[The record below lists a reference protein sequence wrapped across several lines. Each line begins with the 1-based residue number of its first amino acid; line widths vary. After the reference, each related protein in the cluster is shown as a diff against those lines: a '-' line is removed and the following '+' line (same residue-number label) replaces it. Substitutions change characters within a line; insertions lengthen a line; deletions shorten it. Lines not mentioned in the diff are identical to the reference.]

1 MPKGEN
7 QYNRIISMQVISVI
21 NYKGGVGKTTLTSNI
36 AGELAYRGYD
46 VLMIDLD
53 PQASLTFSFID
64 PEMWRKEVAPGKT
77 IKNWFSTKKKDRE
90 KNFNKLIITPEAV
103 NDALDGRGKLD
114 LVSSHLELI
123 NVDLEL
129 ATKLGGVDQQQIGE
143 NYVKVHHRLK
153 EGLEQ
158 VPKVAYDY
166 VIIDCPPNFN
176 IVTKCAIVASDFVL
190 IPAKPDYLS
199 TMGIDYLQAS
209 VRKLVV
215 DYNDFVDKSEDDDFE
230 RIDPEVVGVVFT
242 MVQFYGGVPIN
253 ACRQY
258 IDQTSDLGFPVF
270 DNYMREN
277 KTLYA
282 DAPRSGVPVV
292 LGYKRNRA
300 DIVREIESIVDELE
314 VKL

>member
-1 MPKGEN
+1 
-7 QYNRIISMQVISVI
+7 MQVISVI
-21 NYKGGVGKTTLTSNI
+21 NYKGGVGKTTLTANI

-64 PEMWRKEVAPGKT
+64 PEKWRDEVAPSKT
-77 IKNWFSTKKKDRE
+77 IKNWFTTKNKIKE
-90 KNFNKLIITPEAV
+90 KNFNKLIISPEAV
-103 NDALDGRGKLD
+103 NDALDGRGTLD

-129 ATKLGGVDQQQIGE
+129 ATKLGGVDQQQISE
-143 NYVKVHHRLK
+143 NFIKVHHRMK
-153 EGLEQ
+153 EGLDQIPEE
-158 VPKVAYDY
+158 AYDY

-176 IVTKCAIVASDFVL
+176 IVTKCAIVASDYVL

-199 TMGIDYLQAS
+199 TMGIDYLKAS
-209 VRKLVV
+209 VKKLVT
-215 DYNDFVDKSEDDDFE
+215 DYNGFCGQLGEDDE
-230 RIDPEVVGVVFT
+230 TYETIDPEIIGVVFT
-242 MVQFYGGVPIN
+242 MVQFYGGLPIN

-258 IDQTSDLGFPVF
+258 IDKTRELGFPVF

-282 DAPRSGVPVV
+282 DAPRLGVPVV
-292 LGYKRNRA
+292 LNYKRSRA
-300 DIVREIESIVDELE
+300 DIVGEIEDIVDELE

>member
-1 MPKGEN
+1 
-7 QYNRIISMQVISVI
+7 MQVISVI
-21 NYKGGVGKTTLTSNI
+21 NYKGGVGKTTLTANI

-64 PEMWRKEVAPGKT
+64 PEKWRDEVAPSKT
-77 IKNWFSTKKKDRE
+77 IKNWFTTKNKIKE
-90 KNFNKLIITPEAV
+90 KNFNKLIVSPEAV
-103 NDALDGRGKLD
+103 NDALDGRGTLD
-114 LVSSHLELI
+114 IVSSHLELI

-129 ATKLGGVDQQQIGE
+129 ATKLGGVDQQQMSE
-143 NYVKVHHRLK
+143 NFIKVHHRMK
-153 EGLEQ
+153 EGLDQIPEE
-158 VPKVAYDY
+158 AYDY

-176 IVTKCAIVASDFVL
+176 IVTKCAIVASDYVL

-199 TMGIDYLQAS
+199 TMGIDYLKAS
-209 VRKLVV
+209 VKKLVT
-215 DYNDFVDKSEDDDFE
+215 DYNGFCGQLGEDDE
-230 RIDPEVVGVVFT
+230 TYETIDPEIIGVVFT
-242 MVQFYGGVPIN
+242 MVQFYGGLPIN

-258 IDQTSDLGFPVF
+258 IDKTRELGFPVF

-282 DAPRSGVPVV
+282 DAPRLGVPVV
-292 LGYKRNRA
+292 LNYKRGRA
-300 DIVREIESIVDELE
+300 DIVGEIEDIVDELE

>member
-1 MPKGEN
+1 
-7 QYNRIISMQVISVI
+7 MQVISVI
-21 NYKGGVGKTTLTSNI
+21 NYKGGVGKTTLTANI

-53 PQASLTFSFID
+53 PQASLTFSFLD
-64 PEMWRKEVAPGKT
+64 PEYWREEVAPSRT
-77 IKNWFSTKKKDRE
+77 IKNWFSTKKRDRE

-103 NDALDGRGKLD
+103 NDALDGRGTLD
-114 LVSSHLELI
+114 MISSHLELI

-129 ATKLGGVDQQQIGE
+129 ATQLGGVDQQQIGE
-143 NYVKVHHRLK
+143 NYIKVHRRLK
-153 EGLEQ
+153 EGLDQIPDE
-158 VPKVAYDY
+158 AYDY

-176 IVTKCAIVASDFVL
+176 IVTKCAIVASDYVL

-209 VRKLVV
+209 VDKLVS
-215 DYNDFVDKSEDDDFE
+215 DYNGFCDKMDDDDEEFQT
-230 RIDPEVVGVVFT
+230 IAPEIIGVVFT
-242 MVQFYGGVPIN
+242 MVQFYGGLPIN

-258 IDQTSDLGFPVF
+258 IDKTKDLGFPVF
-270 DNYMREN
+270 ENYMREN

-282 DAPRSGVPVV
+282 DAPRYGVPVV
-292 LGYKRNRA
+292 LNYKRNRA
-300 DIVREIESIVDELE
+300 DIVGEIENIVDELE

>member
-1 MPKGEN
+1 
-7 QYNRIISMQVISVI
+7 MQVISVI
-21 NYKGGVGKTTLTSNI
+21 NYKGGVGKTTLTANI

-64 PEMWRKEVAPGKT
+64 PEKWRDEVAPSKT
-77 IKNWFSTKKKDRE
+77 IKNWFTTKNKIKE
-90 KNFNKLIITPEAV
+90 KNFNKLIISPEAV
-103 NDALDGRGKLD
+103 NDALDGRGTLD

-129 ATKLGGVDQQQIGE
+129 ATKLGGVDQQQISE
-143 NYVKVHHRLK
+143 NFIKVHHRMK
-153 EGLEQ
+153 EGLDQ
-158 VPKVAYDY
+158 IPKEAYDY

-176 IVTKCAIVASDFVL
+176 IVTKCAIVASDYVL

-199 TMGIDYLQAS
+199 TMGIDYLKAS
-209 VRKLVV
+209 VKKLVT
-215 DYNDFVDKSEDDDFE
+215 DYNGFCGQLGEDDE
-230 RIDPEVVGVVFT
+230 TYETIDPEIIGVVFT
-242 MVQFYGGVPIN
+242 MVQFYGGLPIN

-258 IDQTSDLGFPVF
+258 IDKTRELGFPVF

-282 DAPRSGVPVV
+282 DAPRMGVPVV
-292 LGYKRNRA
+292 LNYKRSRA
-300 DIVREIESIVDELE
+300 DIVGETEDIVDELE

>member
-1 MPKGEN
+1 MH
-7 QYNRIISMQVISVI
+7 IVSVI
-21 NYKGGVGKTTLTSNI
+21 NYKGGVGKTTLTANM

-53 PQASLTFSFID
+53 PQASLTFSFLD
-64 PEMWRKEVAPGKT
+64 PEMWRREVAPVKT
-77 IKNWFSTKKKDRE
+77 IKNWFATKKKERE
-90 KNFNKLIITPEAV
+90 KNFNKLIITPDAV

-114 LVSSHLELI
+114 LVSSHLDLI
-123 NVDLEL
+123 NVDLDL
-129 ATKLGGVDQQQIGE
+129 ATSLTAASPQQMGE
-143 NYVKVHHRLK
+143 NYVKVHRHLK
-153 EGLEQ
+153 EGLDQ
-158 VPKVAYDY
+158 IPDVAYDY

-176 IVTKCAIVASDFVL
+176 IVTKCAIVASDYVL

-209 VRKLVV
+209 VKKLVK
-215 DYNDFVDKSEDDDFE
+215 DYNAFCTQVEDDDE
-230 RIDPEVVGVVFT
+230 EYQPIAPEIVGVVFT
-242 MVQFYGGVPIN
+242 MVQFYGGQPIN

-258 IDQTSDLGFPVF
+258 IDQTRELGFPVF

-282 DAPRSGVPVV
+282 DAPRSGVPVA
-292 LGYKRNRA
+292 LAFKRNRA
-300 DIVREIESIVDELE
+300 DIVREIENIVDELE

>member
-1 MPKGEN
+1 
-7 QYNRIISMQVISVI
+7 MQVISVI
-21 NYKGGVGKTTLTSNI
+21 NYKGGVGKTTLTANI

-53 PQASLTFSFID
+53 PQASLTFSFIN
-64 PEMWRKEVAPGKT
+64 PEMWREEVAPVKT
-77 IKNWFSTKKKDRE
+77 IKNWFTSKKKERE

-103 NDALDGRGKLD
+103 NDALDGRGKLE
-114 LVSSHLELI
+114 LISSHLELI
-123 NVDLEL
+123 NVDLDL
-129 ATKLGGVDQQQIGE
+129 ATQLTGANPQQIAE
-143 NYVKVHHRLK
+143 NYVKLHRRLK
-153 EGLEQ
+153 DGLEQ
-158 VPKVAYDY
+158 IPDVAYDY

-176 IVTKCAIVASDFVL
+176 IVTKCAIVASDYVL

-199 TMGIDYLQAS
+199 TMGIDYLEAS
-209 VRKLVV
+209 VKGLVK
-215 DYNDFVDKSEDDDFE
+215 DYNTFCDQSDDDDYMH
-230 RIDPEVVGVVFT
+230 IAPEFVGVVFT
-242 MVQFYGGVPIN
+242 MVQFYGGLPIN

-258 IDQTSDLGFPVF
+258 IDQTRELHPVF
-270 DNYMREN
+270 ENYMREN

-292 LGYKRNRA
+292 LSYKRNRA

>member
-1 MPKGEN
+1 
-7 QYNRIISMQVISVI
+7 MQVISVI
-21 NYKGGVGKTTLTSNI
+21 NYKGGVGKTTLTANI

-53 PQASLTFSFID
+53 PQASLTFSFLQ
-64 PEMWRKEVAPGKT
+64 PEAWRKEVAPIKT
-77 IKNWFSTKKKDRE
+77 IKNWFSTKKKERS
-90 KNFNKLIITPEAV
+90 KNFNQLIISPIAV
-103 NDALDGRGKLD
+103 NDALDGRGTLD

-129 ATKLGGVDQQQIGE
+129 ATQLGGVDIQQIGE
-143 NYVKVHHRLK
+143 KYVKVHRRLK
-153 EGLEQ
+153 EGLDQ
-158 VPKVAYDY
+158 IPKEAYDY

-199 TMGIDYLQAS
+199 TMGIDYLKAS
-209 VRKLVV
+209 VDKLVK
-215 DYNDFVDKSEDDDFE
+215 DYNDFCTKHNEEEDDEFQL
-230 RIDPEVVGVVFT
+230 IVPEVVGVVFT
-242 MVQFYGGVPIN
+242 MVQYYGGLPIS

-258 IDQTSDLGFPVF
+258 IEKTKELGFPVF

-277 KTLYA
+277 KTMYA
-282 DAPRSGVPVV
+282 DAPRYGLPVV
-292 LGYKRNRA
+292 LSYKRSHS

>member
-1 MPKGEN
+1 
-7 QYNRIISMQVISVI
+7 MQIISVI
-21 NYKGGVGKTTLTSNI
+21 NYKGGVGKTTLTSNM

-53 PQASLTFSFID
+53 PQASLTFSFLD
-64 PEMWRKEVAPGKT
+64 PETWRKEVAPVRT
-77 IKNWFSTKKKDRE
+77 IKNWFATKKKDRE
-90 KNFNKLIITPEAV
+90 KNFNKLIITPDAV

-129 ATKLGGVDQQQIGE
+129 ATKLGGATPQQMSE
-143 NYVKVHHRLK
+143 NYVKVHSRLK

-158 VPKVAYDY
+158 VPDVAYDY
-166 VIIDCPPNFN
+166 IIIDCPPNFN
-176 IVTKCAIVASDFVL
+176 IVTKCSIVASDYVL

-209 VRKLVV
+209 VKKLVK
-215 DYNDFVDKSEDDDFE
+215 DYNTFCSQSEDDDE
-230 RIDPEVVGVVFT
+230 EYSHIAPEIVGVVFT
-242 MVQFYGGVPIN
+242 MVQFYGGQPIN

-258 IDQTSDLGFPVF
+258 IDQTRELGFPVF

-300 DIVREIESIVDELE
+300 DIVREIENIVDELE

>member
-1 MPKGEN
+1 
-7 QYNRIISMQVISVI
+7 MQVISVI
-21 NYKGGVGKTTLTSNI
+21 NYKGGVGKTTLTANI
-36 AGELAYRGYD
+36 AGELAFRGYD

-64 PEMWRKEVAPGKT
+64 PESWRNEVASVRT
-77 IKNWFSTKKKDRE
+77 IKNWFSTKKKYRE
-90 KNFNKLIITPEAV
+90 KNFNKLIISPESV

-114 LVSSHLELI
+114 LISSHLELI

-129 ATKLGGVDQQQIGE
+129 ATQLGGVDVQTIGE
-143 NYVKVHHRLK
+143 QYIKVHRRLK

-158 VPKVAYDY
+158 IPDVAYDY

-176 IVTKCAIVASDFVL
+176 IVTKSAIVASDYVL
-190 IPAKPDYLS
+190 IPAKADYLS
-199 TMGIDYLQAS
+199 TMGIDYLQSS
-209 VRKLVV
+209 VKKLVK
-215 DYNDFVDKSEDDDFE
+215 DYNDFCKAHNDEEDDE
-230 RIDPEVVGVVFT
+230 YEMIHPEIIGVVFT
-242 MVQFYGGVPIN
+242 MVQFYGGLPIS

-258 IDQTSDLGFPVF
+258 IDKTRDLGFPVF

-282 DAPRSGVPVV
+282 DAPRYGIPVV
-292 LGYKRNRA
+292 VSNKRTRA
-300 DIVREIESIVDELE
+300 DVVREIENIVDELE

>member
-1 MPKGEN
+1 
-7 QYNRIISMQVISVI
+7 MQVISVI
-21 NYKGGVGKTTLTSNI
+21 NYKGGVGKTTLTANI

-46 VLMIDLD
+46 VIMVDLD

-77 IKNWFSTKKKDRE
+77 IKSWFSTKKKDRE

-129 ATKLGGVDQQQIGE
+129 ATKLGGVDQEQIGE
-143 NYVKVHHRLK
+143 NYIKVHRRLK
-153 EGLEQ
+153 EGLDQ
-158 VPKVAYDY
+158 IPNVVYDY

-209 VRKLVV
+209 VKKLVK
-215 DYNDFVDKSEDDDFE
+215 DYNYFCDKCVDNDEDFE
-230 RIDPEVVGVVFT
+230 TIDPEIVGVVFT

-253 ACRQY
+253 VCRQY
-258 IDQTSDLGFPVF
+258 IDQTRELGFPVF
-270 DNYMREN
+270 ENYMREN

>member
-1 MPKGEN
+1 MK
-7 QYNRIISMQVISVI
+7 VISVI

-36 AGELAYRGYD
+36 AGELAFRGYD

-64 PEMWRKEVAPGKT
+64 PEYWREELSSNKT
-77 IKNWFSTKKKDRE
+77 IKNWFSTKKKEKE

-103 NDALDGRGKLD
+103 NDALDGRGKLE

-129 ATKLGGVDQQQIGE
+129 ATQLGGVDQQQIGE
-143 NYVKVHHRLK
+143 NYIKVHRRLK
-153 EGLEQ
+153 DGLKH
-158 VPKVAYDY
+158 VPEEAYDY

-176 IVTKCAIVASDFVL
+176 IVTKCAIVASDYVL

-209 VRKLVV
+209 INKLVA
-215 DYNDFVDKSEDDDFE
+215 DYNGFCEKMEDEDDDYQP
-230 RIDPEVVGVVFT
+230 ISPEIIGVVFT
-242 MVQFYGGVPIN
+242 MVQFYGGMPIN

-258 IDQTSDLGFPVF
+258 IDKTKDLGFPVF

-282 DAPRSGVPVV
+282 DAPRYGVPVV
-292 LGYKRNRA
+292 LNYKRNRA
-300 DIVREIESIVDELE
+300 DIVSEIENIVDELE
-314 VKL
+314 VEL

>member
-1 MPKGEN
+1 
-7 QYNRIISMQVISVI
+7 MQVISII
-21 NYKGGVGKTTLTSNI
+21 NYKGGVGKTTLTANI

-64 PEMWRKEVAPGKT
+64 PEKWRDEVAPSKT
-77 IKNWFSTKKKDRE
+77 IKNWFTTKNKIKE
-90 KNFNKLIITPEAV
+90 KNFNKLIISPEAV
-103 NDALDGRGKLD
+103 NDALDGRGTLD

-129 ATKLGGVDQQQIGE
+129 ATKLGGVDQQQISE
-143 NYVKVHHRLK
+143 NFIKVHHRMK
-153 EGLEQ
+153 EGLDQIPEE
-158 VPKVAYDY
+158 AYDY

-176 IVTKCAIVASDFVL
+176 IVTKCAIVASDYVL

-199 TMGIDYLQAS
+199 TMGIDYLKAS
-209 VRKLVV
+209 VKKLVT
-215 DYNDFVDKSEDDDFE
+215 DYNGFCGQLGEDDE
-230 RIDPEVVGVVFT
+230 NYETIAPEIIGVVFT
-242 MVQFYGGVPIN
+242 MVQFYGGFPIN

-258 IDQTSDLGFPVF
+258 IDKTRELGFPVF

-282 DAPRSGVPVV
+282 DAPRLGVPVV
-292 LGYKRNRA
+292 LNYKRSRA
-300 DIVREIESIVDELE
+300 DIVSEIEDIVDELE

>member
-1 MPKGEN
+1 MK
-7 QYNRIISMQVISVI
+7 VISVI

-64 PEMWRKEVAPGKT
+64 PEYWREEVSSNKT
-77 IKNWFSTKKKDRE
+77 IKNWFSTKKKEKE

-103 NDALDGRGKLD
+103 NDALDGRGKLE

-129 ATKLGGVDQQQIGE
+129 ATQLGGVDQQQIGE
-143 NYVKVHHRLK
+143 NYIKVHRRLK
-153 EGLEQ
+153 DGLKQ
-158 VPKVAYDY
+158 IPKEAYDY

-176 IVTKCAIVASDFVL
+176 IVTKCAIVASDYVL

-209 VRKLVV
+209 INKLVA
-215 DYNDFVDKSEDDDFE
+215 DYNGFCEKMEDEDDDYQP
-230 RIDPEVVGVVFT
+230 ISPEIIGVVFT
-242 MVQFYGGVPIN
+242 MVQFYGGMPIN

-258 IDQTSDLGFPVF
+258 IDKTKDLGFPVF

-282 DAPRSGVPVV
+282 DAPRYGVPVV
-292 LGYKRNRA
+292 LNYKRNRA
-300 DIVREIESIVDELE
+300 DIVSEIENIVDELE
-314 VKL
+314 VEL

>member
-1 MPKGEN
+1 
-7 QYNRIISMQVISVI
+7 MQTISVI
-21 NYKGGVGKTTLTSNI
+21 NYKGGVGKTTLTANI

-64 PEMWRKEVAPGKT
+64 PEAWRSEVASVRT
-77 IKNWFSTKKKDRE
+77 IKNWFSTKKKYRE

-103 NDALDGRGKLD
+103 NDALDGRGTLD

-129 ATKLGGVDQQQIGE
+129 ATQLGGVDVQTIGE
-143 NYVKVHHRLK
+143 QYIKVHRRLK
-153 EGLEQ
+153 EGLDQIPEA
-158 VPKVAYDY
+158 AYDY

-176 IVTKCAIVASDFVL
+176 IVTKSAIVASDYVL
-190 IPAKPDYLS
+190 IPAKADYLS
-199 TMGIDYLQAS
+199 TMGIDYLQSS
-209 VRKLVV
+209 VKKLVK
-215 DYNDFVDKSEDDDFE
+215 DYNDFCKANNEEEDDE
-230 RIDPEVVGVVFT
+230 YEPIAPEIIGVVFT
-242 MVQFYGGVPIN
+242 MVQFYGGMPIN

-258 IDQTSDLGFPVF
+258 IDQTRELGFPVF

-282 DAPRSGVPVV
+282 DAPRYGIPVV
-292 LGYKRNRA
+292 LSNKRTRA
-300 DIVREIESIVDELE
+300 DVVREIENIVDELE